1 MTSITG
7 AGRSLKGI
15 LYMHLDQ
22 ILIDLDHE
30 IARLQQARALLAGG
44 APGPFAVKRKPGRP
58 AGSGKLS
65 LESRKRIAA
74 AMKRSWALRKK
85 KKEA

>member
-1 MTSITG
+1 MQ
-7 AGRSLKGI
+7 LN
-15 LYMHLDQ
+15 Q

-44 APGPFAVKRKPGRP
+44 VALPSATKRKPGRP

-65 LESRKRIAA
+65 LESRQRIAA
-74 AMKRSWALRKK
+74 AMKRSWALRKMK
-85 KKEA
+85 KAA

>member
-1 MTSITG
+1 MQ
-7 AGRSLKGI
+7 RN
-15 LYMHLDQ
+15 Q

-30 IARLQQARALLAGG
+30 IARLQQARALLAGETVHTS
-44 APGPFAVKRKPGRP
+44 ATKRKPGRP
-58 AGSGKLS
+58 PGSGKLS

-85 KKEA
+85 NKAD